1 MLKANTR
8 PIDDQRAALAI
19 LGFMRADSAQI
30 HYVLEEAAAEPAG
43 PAGLIL
49 ALTEAAAIYAK
60 QVATDAE
67 DQISEKIL
75 ELSNK
80 PE

>member
-19 LGFMRADSAQI
+19 LGFMRGDSAQL
-30 HYVLEEAAAEPAG
+30 HYVFEEAAAEPNG

-60 QVATDAE
+60 QVTTDAE
-67 DQISEKIL
+67 QQIAKLVL
-75 ELSNK
+75 ELANN